1 MCFKRALL
9 FLIINSLIVF
19 SGYTQESQV
28 DKRKYSTQLITA
40 NEAPEIDGNLDDDVW
55 GTENWGVDFIQRE
68 PNENAKP
75 GEQTAFKIVYDPEY
89 LYVAVQCFDSEPG
102 KINRRMTRRDGAAG
116 DWVEVLL
123 DSDYDLRTAS
133 SFTLSAAGVQGDK
146 RVSLNGNEEDNTWNP
161 IWYSGSHIT
170 KTGWTAE
177 MKIPL
182 SQLRFSSEN
191 GLSWGLQIVRRLSRN
206 EEISVWQRVP
216 VDAPGW
222 VSEFGELHGLN
233 DLSSEKHLEIQ
244 PFIVNSLNT
253 FETVPQNPFRDS
265 SIKSVDF
272 GLDGKYNFTNNMT
285 LDFTVNPD
293 FGQVEA
299 DPAAIALDGFQ
310 LFFNEQRPFF
320 VENKNIFDY
329 RFSSAIVGGPF
340 SSDNLFYSRRIGRAP
355 QGSVA
360 TDGNSFINMP
370 ERTTIL
376 GAVKMSG
383 KTQSGLSLGVMESI
397 TGTEYAE
404 ISGPNGNNKVVVEPL
419 TNYFVTRAQQ
429 DLNNKN
435 TYIGGII
442 TSVLRDNSNNVRSLH
457 KSALTG
463 GFDFK
468 HQWKDRSWYV
478 DNSLVFSRVAG
489 TAESILGTQTS
500 QRRLFQRIDA
510 GHVSVDSSRTSLS
523 GHGGDIKIG
532 KAGKGH
538 LKFETGLTWR
548 SPGLELNDIGFLR
561 EADDIQNYMGATY
574 SSLRP
579 FHVFRSATLGYNHWY
594 TWDFEGNHNYHD
606 WDVEVN
612 GVFKNNWFS
621 TLGFFLQPHI
631 YSKSILRGG
640 PRIRLPD
647 QHGLW
652 WEIGSDRR
660 RKFYA
665 YLYGWTKRG
674 NEDAYLLLENWLTV
688 TYQPINQL
696 RLSLSP
702 RYVTVDNRLQYVGQ
716 ASFQDDNRYLTGKL
730 NQETFSTSL
739 RLNYAQSSTLSIQ
752 YYGEVYLSSGIYDR
766 YGYVQ
771 NPLAGSEKE
780 QLVRYAG
787 DQFSGGTNS
796 GFQVDENRDGTA
808 DYSFSNPDFSFA
820 QFRSNLVVRYEYRP
834 GSAIFLVWSQGL
846 NNLSE
851 PGSGLANRFREQI
864 IDKRPE
870 NTFLIKATYRFFK

>member
-1 MCFKRALL
+1 MCLKRVLLYPVVFLLMSLSGFSQELEIEKRA
-9 FLIINSLIVF
+9 
-19 SGYTQESQV
+19 
-28 DKRKYSTQLITA
+28 YSTQQIDA
-40 NEAPEIDGNLDDDVW
+40 QQVPVIDGKLDEEVW
-55 GTENWGVDFIQRE
+55 SGEGWGQRFIQRE
-68 PNENAKP
+68 PNENAEP
-75 GEQTAFKIVYDPEY
+75 DEQTTFKIIYDPEF
-89 LYVAVQCFDSEPG
+89 LYIGIKCFDAEPD
-102 KINRRMTRRDGAAG
+102 KINRRMTRRDGAEG
-116 DWVEVLL
+116 DWVEVLF
-123 DSDYDLRTAS
+123 DSDHDLRTAF

-146 RVSLNGNEEDNTWNP
+146 KILLNGSQEDDTWNP
-161 IWYSGSHIT
+161 VWYSGSNISEE
-170 KTGWTAE
+170 GWTSE

-182 SQLRFSSEN
+182 SQLRFSASD
-191 GLSWGLQIVRRLSRN
+191 GLTWGLQIVRRLSRN
-206 EEISVWQRVP
+206 EELSVWQRVP
-216 VDAPGW
+216 LDAAGW
-222 VSEFGELHGLN
+222 VSEFGELTGLN
-233 DLSSEKHLEIQ
+233 DLSAEKHLEIQ

-265 SIKSVDF
+265 SIKSVEF
-272 GLDGKYNFTNNMT
+272 GVDGKFSITNNLT
-285 LDFTVNPD
+285 LDFTANPD

-310 LFFNEQRPFF
+310 LFFNERRPFF

-329 RFSSAIVGGPF
+329 RFSTAIVGGPF

-355 QGSVA
+355 QGSVQ
-360 TDGNSFINMP
+360 TNGDGFINMP
-370 ERTTIL
+370 ARTTIL
-376 GAVKMSG
+376 GAVKLSG
-383 KTQSGLSLGVMESI
+383 KTKSGLSLGLMESV

-404 ISGPNGNNKVVVEPL
+404 ISGTDGVDEVVVEPL
-419 TNYFVTRAQQ
+419 TNYFVGRAQQ

-442 TSVLRDNSNNVRSLH
+442 TSVVRDNNENVSFLH

-463 GFDFK
+463 GLDFK
-468 HQWKDRSWYV
+468 HQWNDRSWYV
-478 DNSLVFSRVAG
+478 DNNLVFSRVAG
-489 TAESILGTQTS
+489 TKESILNTQTS
-500 QRRLFQRIDA
+500 LRRLYQRVDA
-510 GHVSVDSSRTSLS
+510 GHVSVDSTKTSLS
-523 GHGGDIKIG
+523 GHGGDLKVG

-538 LKFETGLTWR
+538 VKFETGLTWR

-579 FHVFRSATLGYNHWY
+579 FSLFRSATIGYNHWY

-606 WDVEVN
+606 WDIDIN
-612 GVFKNNWFS
+612 SVFKNNWFS
-621 TLGFFLQPHI
+621 TLGLFIQPHI

-647 QHGLW
+647 QRGLW
-652 WEIGSDRR
+652 WEVGSDRR

-674 NEDAYLLLENWLTV
+674 GEDAYRLLENWLTV

-702 RYVTVDNRLQYVGQ
+702 RYVTTDNRLQYIGQ
-716 ASFQDDNRYLTGKL
+716 ANFQGDARYLTAKL
-730 NQETFSTSL
+730 SQETFSTSL

-752 YYGEVYLSSGIYDR
+752 YYGEVYLSSGEYDR
-766 YGYVQ
+766 YSYVQ
-771 NPLAGSEKE
+771 NPLADSERE
-780 QLVRYAG
+780 QLVRYDDAQLTSAANG
-787 DQFSGGTNS
+787 
-796 GFQVDENRDGTA
+796 GFQVDEDRNGTA
-808 DYSFSNPDFSFA
+808 DYSFNDLDFSFA

-834 GSAIFLVWSQGL
+834 GSAIFLVWSQGI
-846 NNLSE
+846 NDYST

-864 IDKRPE
+864 IKKRPE

>member
-1 MCFKRALL
+1 LSIS
-9 FLIINSLIVF
+9 FLVATSGNS
-19 SGYTQESQV
+19 QEILV
-28 DKRKYSTQLITA
+28 DKREYSTQKINA
-40 NEAPEIDGNLDDDVW
+40 DEVPEIDGNLDDAVW
-55 GTENWGVDFIQRE
+55 GMTNWGTDFIQRE
-68 PNENAKP
+68 PEENARP
-75 GEQTAFKIVYDPEY
+75 GEQTSFKIVYDPEY
-89 LYVAVQCFDSEPG
+89 LYVAIKCFDVEPE

-123 DSDYDLRTAS
+123 DSDYDLRTAF

-146 RVSLNGNEEDNTWNP
+146 RISLNGKEEDNTWNP
-161 IWYSGSHIT
+161 IWYSGSTIT
-170 KTGWTAE
+170 SDGWTAE

-182 SQLRFSSEN
+182 SQLRFSATN
-191 GLSWGLQIVRRLSRN
+191 DLAWGLQIVRRLSSK

-222 VSEFGELHGLN
+222 VSEFGELLGLN
-233 DLSSEKHLEIQ
+233 DLSSEKHLEVQ

-253 FETVPQNPFRDS
+253 FETIPQNPFRNS
-265 SIKSVDF
+265 SIKSVEF

-320 VENKNIFDY
+320 VENKDIFDY

-355 QGSVA
+355 QGSVQ
-360 TDGNSFINMP
+360 TDGDSYVNLP
-370 ERTTIL
+370 QRTTIL

-383 KTQSGLSLGVMESI
+383 KTKNGLSLGVMESV
-397 TGTEYAE
+397 TGNEYAE
-404 ISGPNGNNKVVVEPL
+404 ISGPEGNDKVVVEPL
-419 TNYFVTRAQQ
+419 TNYFVGRAQQ

-442 TSVLRDNSNNVRSLH
+442 TSVLRDNDDNVRSIH
-457 KSALTG
+457 KSAFTG
-463 GFDFK
+463 GLDFK
-468 HQWKDRSWYV
+468 HQWSDRSWYV

-489 TAESILGTQTS
+489 STESILNTQTS
-500 QRRLFQRIDA
+500 QRRLFQRVDA
-510 GHVSVDSSRTSLS
+510 GHVSVDSTRTSLS

-532 KAGKGH
+532 KAGKGR

-574 SSLRP
+574 SSLQP
-579 FHVFRSATLGYNHWY
+579 FSIFRSATIGYNHWY

-606 WDVEVN
+606 WDVETA
-612 GVFKNNWFS
+612 GVFKNNWFY

-647 QHGLW
+647 QHGVW

-660 RKFYA
+660 RKLYA

-674 NEDAYLLLENWLTV
+674 NEDAYRLLENWLTV

-696 RLSLSP
+696 RLSVSP
-702 RYVTVDNRLQYVGQ
+702 RYVTVDNRLQYVGK
-716 ASFQDDNRYLTGKL
+716 ASFQEDDRYLTGKL

-771 NPLAGSEKE
+771 NPLADSERD
-780 QLVRYAG
+780 QLVRFDA
-787 DQFSGGTNS
+787 DQVSSVANGGL
-796 GFQVDENRDGTA
+796 QVDEDRDNAA
-808 DYSFSNPDFSFA
+808 DYSFTNPDFSFA

-846 NNLSE
+846 NNQRAT
-851 PGSGLANRFREQI
+851 GAGLANRFREQI

-870 NTFLIKATYRFFK
+870 NTFLLKATYRFFK